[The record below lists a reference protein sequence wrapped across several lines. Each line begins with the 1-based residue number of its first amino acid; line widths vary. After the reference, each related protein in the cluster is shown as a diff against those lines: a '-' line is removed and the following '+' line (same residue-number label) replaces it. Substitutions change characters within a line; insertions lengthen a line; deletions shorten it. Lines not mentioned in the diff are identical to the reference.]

1 MFIERMN
8 QKKLKKSGKE
18 KNRRAKFKRKE
29 NFKAPS
35 NSPQRLQRMTYEKR
49 SLDLARSRSL
59 AEFRD
64 TF

>member
-35 NSPQRLQRMTYEKR
+35 NSPQRL
-49 SLDLARSRSL
+49 
-59 AEFRD
+59 
-64 TF
+64 